1 MSPLSC
7 VFSCYRKRSI
17 FIIKVTSYEEEGSY
31 FEEEELSCS
40 HFDRTYSCAIYHK
53 TITFIIKDI
62 STTLKK
68 KKQYLLTSLHTC
80 PTKGRILRE

>member
-1 MSPLSC
+1 MIHIMSPLSC

-17 FIIKVTSYEEEGSY
+17 FIIKVTSYEDEGSC

-62 STTLKK
+62 AMYYSKTDKKTMSTDFTS
-68 KKQYLLTSLHTC
+68 YLSY
-80 PTKGRILRE
+80 